1 MNIYIGAEHIISPL
15 GNSAEENFTS
25 ACEGKTGIRIVKNG
39 NFKQDSNL
47 YLSKFDN
54 DINIETIINDCFNT
68 LNINKSILTSNKTKI
83 IFSSTKGYISNGIK
97 HALVDITNKF
107 TSTNKIPNKPII
119 VSNAC
124 ISGVVAIAKAAE
136 LIKANFYENVI
147 VIGVDFLSDF
157 VVYGFEALYALSKE
171 ICKPFDKD
179 RIGINLGEACSA
191 VVLSKDKSIFN
202 ESPLEFVSGSS
213 SNDANHISGPSR
225 TGEGLY
231 RSIQKTLTSGKISKS
246 DIGYISAHGTATKYN
261 DTMEAIAFNRLGLEN
276 VKLNSL
282 KGYFGHTLGA
292 AGLVEVSMA
301 MQQLR
306 HQKVL
311 KSVGYSNSGDD
322 EKLNII
328 TTTET
333 HQFDAFLKTASG
345 FGGGNASII
354 IRK

>member
-1 MNIYIGAEHIISPL
+1 MTVYIGAEHIISPL
-15 GNSAEENFTS
+15 GNSAEENFAN
-25 ACEGKTGIRIVKNG
+25 ACKGQSGISLVKNG
-39 NFKQDSNL
+39 NFKKDTNL
-47 YLSKFDN
+47 YLAKFDDN
-54 DINIETIINDCFNT
+54 VNIDAIINDCFNS
-68 LNINKSILTSNKTKI
+68 LNITKLVLKSDKTKI
-83 IFSSTKGYISNGIK
+83 IFSSTKGYISSGIK
-97 HALVDITNKF
+97 HALIDVVNRFTESEKIT
-107 TSTNKIPNKPII
+107 TKPII
-119 VSNAC
+119 ISSAC

-136 LIKANFYENVI
+136 LIKANFYDNVI
-147 VIGVDFLSDF
+147 VIGIDFLSDF

-191 VVLSKDKSIFN
+191 VVLSKDESIFN
-202 ESPLEFVSGSS
+202 QSPLKFVSGSS

-231 RSIQKTLTSGKISKS
+231 RSIQKTIASGNISTS
-246 DIGYISAHGTATKYN
+246 DIGYISAHGTGTKYN
-261 DTMEAIAFNRLGLEN
+261 DTMEAIAFNRLGLGN

-292 AGLVEVSMA
+292 AGLVEVSMS

-311 KSVGYSNSGDD
+311 KSLGYSNSGED
-322 EKLNII
+322 EDLNII
-328 TTTET
+328 TKTESY
-333 HQFDAFLKTASG
+333 QFDAFLKTASG

>member
-1 MNIYIGAEHIISPL
+1 MTVYIGAEHIISPL
-15 GNSAEENFTS
+15 GNSAEENFAR

-39 NFKQDSNL
+39 NFKQDTDL
-47 YLSKFDN
+47 YLAKFGN
-54 DINIETIINDCFNT
+54 NINNENIINNCFNS
-68 LNINKSILTSNKTKI
+68 LNITKSVLKSNKTKI
-83 IFSSTKGYISNGIK
+83 IFSSTKGYISKGIK
-97 HALVDITNKF
+97 HALVGVISKF
-107 TSTNKIPNKPII
+107 TASEHITTNPII
-119 VSNAC
+119 ISSAC
-124 ISGVVAIAKAAE
+124 ISGVVAITKAAE
-136 LIKANFYENVI
+136 LIKASFYDNVI

-191 VVLSKDKSIFN
+191 VVLSKDKFIFN
-202 ESPLEFVSGSS
+202 QGPLKFVSGSS

-225 TGEGLY
+225 TGEGLF
-231 RSIQKTLTSGKISKS
+231 RSIQKTLDSGEILKS

-261 DTMEAIAFNRLGLEN
+261 DTMEAIALNRLGLED

-301 MQQLR
+301 LQQLR

-311 KSVGYSNSGDD
+311 KSLGYSNSGDD
-322 EKLNII
+322 ENLNII
-328 TTTET
+328 TTTEP

>member
-1 MNIYIGAEHIISPL
+1 MNIYIGAEHLISPL
-15 GNSAEENFTS
+15 GNSAEENFTK
-25 ACEGKTGIRIVKNG
+25 ACEGKTGIKVVKKG
-39 NFKQDSNL
+39 NFKQDTNL
-47 YLSKFDN
+47 YLAKFDDN
-54 DINIETIINDCFNT
+54 INIETLVNDCFNS
-68 LNINKSILTSNKTKI
+68 LNINKSVLKSNKTKI
-83 IFSSTKGYISNGIK
+83 IFSSTKGYISSGIE
-97 HALVDITNKF
+97 HALIDVINKF
-107 TSTNKIPNKPII
+107 ISSEQLPNNPII
-119 VSNAC
+119 ISNAC
-124 ISGVVAIAKAAE
+124 ISGVVAITKAAE
-136 LIKANFYENVI
+136 LIKADFYENVI

-157 VVYGFEALYALSKE
+157 VVYGFEALYALSKD

-191 VVLSKDKSIFN
+191 VVLSKNDSIFN
-202 ESPLEFVSGSS
+202 HKPLQFVSGSS

-225 TGEGLY
+225 TGEGLF
-231 RSIQKTLTSGKISKS
+231 RSIQKTLDLGGVSKS

-261 DTMEAIAFNRLGLEN
+261 DTMEAIAFNRLGLED

-311 KSVGYSNSGDD
+311 KSLGYSNNGDD

-328 TTTET
+328 TTTES